1 MRRVLVLGGF
11 GFTGSHLVEL
21 LLADPEVE
29 VHVVDDLSSSPLPLD
44 ALLAEIG
51 PATALSWS
59 IETIE
64 SFFAA
69 PPAGRW
75 DEIYH
80 LASIVGPAGV
90 LPHAGRIAAAL
101 VDDLVVVADAAL
113 AQGSRL
119 LFVSTSEVYGGG
131 AGGFCSEDGPKL
143 VPAAASPRLE
153 YAVGKLAAEIALVNL
168 CDKDGLDARIV
179 RPFNIAGPRQSG
191 AGGFVL
197 PRFVGQALAG
207 VELTVFGDGSQV
219 RAFTHVRDIAHG
231 FVAAMRQGAPG
242 AVYNLGNPA
251 NRTTVLE
258 LAREVLTATSSDAG
272 APAMRSDPRS
282 STAGIRFVDPR
293 TIYGRLYTE
302 ALDKL
307 PDAARATAALGWQ
320 PRHGLAATVGETVA
334 YMRALSPPLLAR
346 LQGF

>member
-1 MRRVLVLGGF
+1 VRKILVLGGF
-11 GFTGSHLVEL
+11 GFTGSHLVEH
-21 LLADPEVE
+21 LLADPEQE

-59 IETIE
+59 IETVE
-64 SFFAA
+64 SFFA
-69 PPAGRW
+69 GNGGGGGERW

-101 VDDLVVVADAAL
+101 VTDLLRVAEAAL
-113 AQGSRL
+113 ATGARL

-131 AGGFCSEDGPKL
+131 GDGLCSESSPKR

-153 YAVGKLAAEIALVNL
+153 YAVGKLAAEIALENL
-168 CDKDGLDARIV
+168 CAKDGLDARIV

-207 VELTVFGDGSQV
+207 RELTVFGDGSQV
-219 RAFTHVRDIAHG
+219 RAFTHVEDIARG
-231 FVAAMRQGAPG
+231 LAAALRHGAPG
-242 AVYNLGNPA
+242 AVYNLGNPR

-258 LAREVLTATSSDAG
+258 LARMVLGIGGCGCGGGADGAG
-272 APAMRSDPRS
+272 R
-282 STAGIRFVDPR
+282 IRFVDPR
-293 TIYGRLYTE
+293 EVYGALYTE
-302 ALDKL
+302 AADKL
-307 PDAARATAALGWQ
+307 PDAARATAELGWQ
-320 PRHGLAATVGETVA
+320 PRHDLAATVADSFA
-334 YMRALSPPLLAR
+334 YMRALPAPLRAR